1 MFFRASITGGR
12 PAGFAP
18 ARPRTRFGA
27 ALGALFLGIAG
38 CAVRDYQ
45 PPQLPTFMRDS
56 PPAAIGRPVPLP
68 EEAPPPAA
76 RQVAPRAHE
85 TRPAAPETSP
95 VLKTSFAADTNEELP
110 KPSVERPA
118 GITLDQAIN
127 ACLLADPKL
136 RAGWETV
143 TQAQADLLTSSLLPN
158 PTFLA
163 DGVLLP
169 FRKNTPDRPVGP
181 PQTDFQLGMPVD
193 WFLFGKRAAAVES
206 ARLGVDVSAADY
218 ADQVR
223 QRIAAVVAAF
233 FDLLEAR
240 AMLDLARQDHDN
252 LKRVESITAERV
264 KLGGVGTVELD
275 RIRLSVFDAQREV
288 RNREVT
294 LAAARSKLRA
304 LLGPYGGDPSLA
316 AAGSL
321 NVPRPAAAPTS
332 EEALALA
339 EETRPDIISLKR
351 QIARAEASVQSERAK
366 AYPTVTPTLALTR
379 QYQKALG
386 VPDAPSW
393 DATLTLSVPLF
404 DRNQGN
410 IAKARSTEAQ
420 TALNLQSQL
429 LDLRAEV
436 EQAVDAFRAA
446 YANVTSLDPEQLKAA
461 RNVRD
466 KIEAGYKA
474 GGRTLL
480 ELLDAEKAYRDAN
493 RTYIL
498 GQSTYWHA
506 LHKLNA
512 AVGKQVLR

>member
-1 MFFRASITGGR
+1 MFFRSRFTGKHR
-12 PAGFAP
+12 
-18 ARPRTRFGA
+18 RRLGA
-27 ALGALFLGIAG
+27 ALGALLLGATG
-38 CAVRDYQ
+38 CAIHDY
-45 PPQLPTFMRDS
+45 PPPLLPTFMRDEA
-56 PPAAIGRPVPLP
+56 PVALGRPVPSP
-68 EEAPPPAA
+68 EEAPPPTA
-76 RQVAPRAHE
+76 REVAVWMHEAPPKAHE
-85 TRPAAPETSP
+85 AHPPADGTPSIRTT
-95 VLKTSFAADTNEELP
+95 KFAADANEEAP
-110 KPSVERPA
+110 KPEVDSPPA
-118 GITLDQAIN
+118 ITLDRAIS

-136 RAGWETV
+136 RAGWEAV

-181 PQTDFQLGMPVD
+181 PQVDLQLGMPVD

-206 ARLGVDVSAADY
+206 ARRGVDVSAADY

-240 AMLDLARQDHDN
+240 ALLDLARQDYDN
-252 LKRVESITAERV
+252 LRRVESITAERV

-275 RIRLSVFDAQREV
+275 RIRLSVFDARREV
-288 RNREVT
+288 RSREVT

-304 LLGPYGGDPSLA
+304 FLGPYGCDPSLD

-321 NVPRPAAAPTS
+321 EVPRPAAAPTS

-351 QIARAEASVQSERAK
+351 QIARAEAAVQSERAK

-410 IAKARSTEAQ
+410 IAKARSAEVQ
-420 TALNLQSQL
+420 TALMLQSQL

-436 EQAVDAFRAA
+436 EQAVDVFRAA

-480 ELLDAEKAYRDAN
+480 EVLDAEKAYRDAN
-493 RTYIL
+493 RTYIM
-498 GQSTYWHA
+498 GQSTYWHS

-512 AVGKQVLR
+512 AVGQQVLR